1 MENTTYPSSSDNSS
15 FWDDII
21 VSPLRDSAQS
31 IDRTA
36 VENFENASPESN
48 EIITPPGATGTDVV
62 AVDQGTA
69 VVAEEDNTTAALDV
83 AAMNASVFR
92 GRKRARR
99 TFCDT
104 TTLTFEKFSEYFY
117 LPSEQAA
124 EELQVGREVFKK
136 KCREVGISYWP
147 YRKLVSLDRLLAKV
161 QEFGEI
167 KDQAELQRTIKG
179 LEDERDAIL
188 QNPNLDLAEAT
199 VRLRDKCDRNS
210 SRKRRYIDPAAFPS
224 TTPGSSS
231 QAPIFSDIP
240 ELAPEAFPSTTPGS
254 SSQAPI
260 FPDIPELA
268 PEEIQEVLAW
278 LDEDDPPPK
287 NISDK

>member
-1 MENTTYPSSSDNSS
+1 MANTTHPSSSDNSS

-31 IDRTA
+31 INLTV
-36 VENFENASPESN
+36 VENFENPPPKSN
-48 EIITPPGATGTDVV
+48 EIIASPGAMGTDVV
-62 AVDQGTA
+62 VVDQGTA
-69 VVAEEDNTTAALDV
+69 VVVEEDNTTAR
-83 AAMNASVFR
+83 VFR
-92 GRKRARR
+92 GRKRTRR

-104 TTLTFEKFSEYFY
+104 TTLTFEKSSKYFY
-117 LPSEQAA
+117 LPSEQAV

-167 KDQAELQRTIKG
+167 KDQVKLQRTIKG

-199 VRLRDKCDRNS
+199 MRLRDKCDRNS

-224 TTPGSSS
+224 TTLASSS
-231 QAPIFSDIP
+231 QTPIIPDIT
-240 ELAPEAFPSTTPGS
+240 ELAPEAFLSTTLGS

-268 PEEIQEVLAW
+268 TEEIQEVLAW
-278 LDEDDPPPK
+278 LDEDVPPPK

>member
-1 MENTTYPSSSDNSS
+1 MADTTYPSSSDNSS

-31 IDRTA
+31 IDLTV
-36 VENFENASPESN
+36 VENFENPPPESN
-48 EIITPPGATGTDVV
+48 EIIASLGATGTDVV

-69 VVAEEDNTTAALDV
+69 VVVEEDNTTAALDV
-83 AAMNASVFR
+83 ATMNASVFR
-92 GRKRARR
+92 GRKRTRR

-147 YRKLVSLDRLLAKV
+147 YRKLVSLDKLLAKV

-188 QNPNLDLAEAT
+188 QNPNLDLTEAT

-210 SRKRRYIDPAAFPS
+210 SRKRRYIDPAVFPS
-224 TTPGSSS
+224 TTLGSSS
-231 QAPIFSDIP
+231 QAPIIPDFP

-254 SSQAPI
+254 SSQTPI

-278 LDEDDPPPK
+278 LDEDVPLPK
-287 NISDK
+287 NISDN